1 MGLGHNR
8 DLGLNIYNYF
18 CGVSHTPPHPH
29 PHNELLE
36 GG

>member
-8 DLGLNIYNYF
+8 DLGLNYNYF

-29 PHNELLE
+29 PHNELLD

>member
-8 DLGLNIYNYF
+8 DLGLNYNYF
-18 CGVSHTPPHPH
+18 CGVSHTPPHPQ
-29 PHNELLE
+29 NEFLE